1 MVLLATLE
9 FVRGG
14 AAEALVGLPRFHH
27 QYLPDRVQ
35 FEPGAWSDVR
45 AAALEARGHEVQR
58 LERTWGDMQAV
69 VWDRDDREVT
79 AASDP
84 RGEGLAEVR

>member
-1 MVLLATLE
+1 MMVRMPSVE
-9 FVRGG
+9 
-14 AAEALVGLPRFHH
+14 
-27 QYLPDRVQ
+27 
-35 FEPGAWSDVR
+35 
-45 AAALEARGHEVQR
+45 R

-69 VWDRDDREVT
+69 IWDRVGKRVD